1 MDHPAHPA
9 PPDGELPAT
18 DGRRA
23 PSLEARFEGALA
35 SSRLLVLIPVVVL
48 ALAATGAFV
57 YGTVVFVDSV
67 RLVVDDPWPVGDK
80 IGRFLIVI
88 DLFLVGATLLIAA
101 IGFYELF
108 VSRVDDAGS
117 HPYALPAWL
126 EMRDLNDLK
135 ARVLAMIVLVTAV
148 SFVEVLVGG
157 GSGRE
162 VLELGGGGALMIA
175 AITAFLA
182 FGGPPRGQG

>member
-1 MDHPAHPA
+1 METVERDNA
-9 PPDGELPAT
+9 PGEPE
-18 DGRRA
+18 RRTRRGQDA
-23 PSLEARFEGALA
+23 EARFERTLA
-35 SSRLLVLIPVVVL
+35 ASRLLVVIPVVVL
-48 ALAATGAFV
+48 VLAALGAFV
-57 YGTVVFVDSV
+57 YGVVVFVDSV
-67 RLVVDDPWPVGDK
+67 RLVVSHPWPVGDK

-101 IGFYELF
+101 IGLYELF
-108 VSRVDDAGS
+108 VSRVDAAGEQ
-117 HPYALPAWL
+117 PLGLPAWL

-135 ARVLAMIVLVTAV
+135 ARVLAMTVLVTTV

-157 GSGRE
+157 GGGRE

-182 FGGPPRGQG
+182 FGNAGRG